1 MQLLRASLRN
11 SGARIFLL
19 LTILLGGAVAA
30 LAQAADTESGR
41 LVLVLPFEN
50 HSTQPGVDWIAESFP
65 AVMNDRVATA
75 GFLPITR
82 AERLYGLDHLGL
94 PQTLRPSRATA
105 YRLAAEMDAD
115 YVILGSYS
123 VDNGNFSAQAQV
135 LDVRRAHMS
144 APLREQN
151 VLSKLDDVENVLAW
165 RAIREM
171 DPSYSVSQDSF
182 LAAVSRLRLDAFESY
197 VRGVLATNAAERT
210 RRLEEAVKLS
220 PDYVPALYQL
230 GRAYFASQE
239 YEQAIT
245 QFLRVPS
252 DHPLAMQAA
261 FYLALAQFYTG
272 QYQQSEQSFSFV
284 ASRLPL
290 PEVINNQGVAASRH
304 GKSGTSQFQQAV
316 TSDPKDADYHFNLAV
331 SLRRQGDFTG
341 AAREIQTA
349 LALAPQDSDARALQ
363 ALITSRQKPAPIS
376 GDDENNEPLE
386 RLKREFNETT
396 VRQAAFALEQME
408 QARLSTKPPAQRAAA
423 QALDGDRYVAQGLLL
438 EAEQAYQDALRS
450 DSQSFAAHAG
460 LADVRLRTGDTAAAR
475 AEANAS
481 LNLQPNPLAF
491 VVLGSAQLQDNQLQ
505 AAAASATR
513 ALQLQPQNFGALQL
527 KRALAQRGIVTP

>member
-1 MQLLRASLRN
+1 VQLLRASLRN

-19 LTILLGGAVAA
+19 LTILLGGAGAA

-151 VLSKLDDVENVLAW
+151 VLSKLVDVENVLAW